1 MEMGEE
7 GYIGYR
13 DEVQLYFRAVT
24 DSYIPLLELPMDYY
38 YDEKH
43 IWLSEKL
50 YRYLVKTYFEEDIK
64 LRGWGTTYGGFSLF
78 L

>member
-1 MEMGEE
+1 MGEE

-43 IWLSEKL
+43 I
-50 YRYLVKTYFEEDIK
+50 
-64 LRGWGTTYGGFSLF
+64 
-78 L
+78 